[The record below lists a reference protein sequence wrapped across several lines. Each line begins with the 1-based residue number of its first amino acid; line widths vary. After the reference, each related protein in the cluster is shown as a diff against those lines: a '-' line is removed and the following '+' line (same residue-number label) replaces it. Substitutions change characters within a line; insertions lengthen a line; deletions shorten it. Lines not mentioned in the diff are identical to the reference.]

1 MLPTSIW
8 WPAFGVIACA
18 SAFAIG
24 AAVALITSRPHVE
37 LGMVAASASV
47 LVALAWTDVRH
58 RLIPN
63 PILYPAMI
71 SALALSPLWPD
82 RGPIETLIGCAGAF
96 AVGLLISEVARGGLG
111 GGDVKMLA
119 LSGALVGA
127 PAVLSAVLI
136 TALAGGVV
144 AAALLLSG
152 RTSRKGSLP
161 YGPFIAFGTLIV
173 LLS

>member
-1 MLPTSIW
+1 MLSTAIRSS
-8 WPAFGVIACA
+8 AFGVIACA

-24 AAVALITSRPHVE
+24 AAVALVASRAPVE
-37 LGMVAASASV
+37 LGMVAAFGSI
-47 LVALAWTDVRH
+47 LITLAWIDVRH

-63 PILYPAMI
+63 RILYPAMI

-82 RGPIETLIGCAGAF
+82 RGPIEALIGCTGAF
-96 AVGLLISEVARGGLG
+96 AIGLLISEVAHGGLG
-111 GGDVKMLA
+111 GGDVKMLG

-152 RTSRKGSLP
+152 RIGREESLS